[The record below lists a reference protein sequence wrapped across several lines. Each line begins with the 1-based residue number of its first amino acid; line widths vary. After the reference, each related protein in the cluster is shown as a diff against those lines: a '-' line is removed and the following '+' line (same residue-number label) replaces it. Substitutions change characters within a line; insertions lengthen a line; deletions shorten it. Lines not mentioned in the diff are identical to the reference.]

1 MISFYH
7 FGRIWF
13 ISLKYIEFKK
23 INTGSQL
30 IPESLFYEESFCVCV
45 CVCTMLC
52 LSDFTE
58 VIFHAVIVFT
68 KKYRLCHFIIFSA
81 IIIMRQ
87 GQSPH

>member
-45 CVCTMLC
+45 CVHHAMP
-52 LSDFTE
+52 FR
-58 VIFHAVIVFT
+58 FH
-68 KKYRLCHFIIFSA
+68 
-81 IIIMRQ
+81 
-87 GQSPH
+87 